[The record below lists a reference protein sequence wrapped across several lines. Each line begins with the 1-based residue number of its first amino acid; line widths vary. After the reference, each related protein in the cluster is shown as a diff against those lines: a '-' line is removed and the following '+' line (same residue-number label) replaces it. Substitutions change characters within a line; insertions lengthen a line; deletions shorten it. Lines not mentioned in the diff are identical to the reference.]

1 MSTHDELVQ
10 GRFGTQAA
18 AYLSSATHAQGPEFA
33 LLQESLGG
41 LTQPNVLDLGC
52 GAGHV
57 TYHVAPLAG
66 EVVACDPS
74 PQMLAVVAKTAVARE
89 LGNVRTA
96 QGQAEA
102 LPFADA
108 SFDRVF
114 SRYSAHHWGDLGQ
127 GLREA
132 RRVLCPG
139 GEAIFIDVT
148 APENP
153 LLDTHLQTM
162 ELLRDPG
169 HVRDYTP
176 GEWVRQC
183 GEAGLAVMGFSMQR
197 LRLAFE
203 DWVARMATPQILR
216 DAIRLLQA
224 QVATEVH
231 HHFAIEADGSFTVD
245 VILLHTRR

>member
-127 GLREA
+127 GLREVSHYEA
-132 RRVLCPG
+132 KNFLSLCYDG
-139 GEAIFIDVT
+139 FGWFRWIG
-148 APENP
+148 NP
-153 LLDTHLQTM
+153 CQT
-162 ELLRDPG
+162 R
-169 HVRDYTP
+169 T
-176 GEWVRQC
+176 
-183 GEAGLAVMGFSMQR
+183 S
-197 LRLAFE
+197 
-203 DWVARMATPQILR
+203 I
-216 DAIRLLQA
+216 
-224 QVATEVH
+224 
-231 HHFAIEADGSFTVD
+231 
-245 VILLHTRR
+245 